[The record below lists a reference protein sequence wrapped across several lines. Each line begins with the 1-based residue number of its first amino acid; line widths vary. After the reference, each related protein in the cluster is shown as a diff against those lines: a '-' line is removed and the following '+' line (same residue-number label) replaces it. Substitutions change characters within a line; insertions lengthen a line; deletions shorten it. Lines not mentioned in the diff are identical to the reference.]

1 MIYWRLCFR
10 ISPINGHATS
20 GYFFTMINSNSIQT
34 FLAIKLPV
42 FFWLAVFIYLLI
54 IKDYPTAIFITLGGV
69 VLRAVCEVIYFF
81 YKKPRPYQVKGVI
94 PTHSLLFGSPLETR
108 HASFPSAH
116 AALLFFASFF
126 LIFSNFYFLGAVS
139 ILVAILTSYGRVKLL
154 YHYTIDIF
162 AGAALA
168 SIWLIFMAFVARI

>member
-1 MIYWRLCFR
+1 MNNLK
-10 ISPINGHATS
+10 
-20 GYFFTMINSNSIQT
+20 IQT

-42 FFWLAVFIYLLI
+42 FFWLAVLIYLLI
-54 IKDYPTAIFITLGGV
+54 IKDYPTAIFITLGGII
-69 VLRAVCEVIYFF
+69 LRAVCELIYFF
-81 YKKPRPYQVKGVI
+81 YKKPRPYQVKGTV
-94 PTHSLLFGSPLETR
+94 PPNSLLFGSPLETR

-116 AALLFFASFF
+116 AAVMFYAAFF
-126 LIFSNFYFLGAVS
+126 LAFSNFYLLGIAAF
-139 ILVAILTSYGRVKLL
+139 IAAILTCIGRVKLL